1 LTNAMK
7 NGVSENEARMDP
19 GGYEFG
25 TFKGVFTPSILT
37 ILGVVMYLR
46 FGWALGHLG
55 LGPTLI
61 IITMSASIT
70 FLTGLSLSALATN
83 MKVEGGGAYFII
95 SRSLGIEAGAA
106 VGVPLFFAQ
115 ALGISFYAAGFA
127 ESIVSEYPH
136 AVVRAAEAIG
146 LSEGAAAMV
155 CEYQSQ
161 IIGVGT
167 LVVLTVLAGISA
179 EVALRVQFV
188 VMALI
193 GCSLVSYFLGG
204 PPTIPSHAPT
214 AVVAPESFW
223 SVFGVVFPAVT
234 GIEAGIAMS
243 GDLKDPAKS
252 LPRGTIGAVL
262 LGYVVYVLSVIF
274 LWCVVADRDTL
285 VQYPM
290 MIRYVAKWG
299 FVVLA
304 GIWAASLSSA
314 MGALLGAPRTLQA
327 LARDK
332 VIPAIFAKGFG
343 KGNDPRVATATAFVV
358 GLAGIL
364 MGDLNKIGQV
374 LTMFFLTS
382 YGLLNVSAGLEE
394 LTGVPSWRPKFRVP
408 WSVSILGA
416 FSCFAAMF
424 MINAG
429 ATFIAAFVA
438 AGIYVLMERRSL
450 SARWGDMRSALL
462 MLIARFSIHALA
474 KRKLD
479 ERTWKPIILV
489 LSGSP
494 NGRWHLINLASAIS
508 QDRGLM
514 TVAAIVPSDMDK
526 ERTESMAASISDY
539 LEKRQVSSLVKVQPA
554 ATTLEG
560 AEALVKTYGYGPIT
574 PNTIVLGISERPENY
589 LQFSQLVA
597 MVNMRKQN
605 LVLVREADK
614 SALDEDDKRI
624 DVWWY
629 GTQQNLGF
637 MLALAYLLKRSSRWG
652 ETELILKTIIDDP
665 DKKQETRDRLDGFI
679 EKVRLKAEARVL
691 VRQSEDIF
699 ADIRKHSKGADLVFL
714 GMRAPKEGEGA
725 EDYRKYYEDLLER
738 TQGLPPAALILAA
751 GKTDFYAIFE
761 QP

>member
-1 LTNAMK
+1 MNQQI
-7 NGVSENEARMDP
+7 SEKEAREGR

-55 LGPTLI
+55 LGPTLV
-61 IITMSASIT
+61 IITMSAAIT

-115 ALGISFYAAGFA
+115 ALGISFYAAGFS
-127 ESIVSEYPH
+127 ESVVSEFPG
-136 AVVRAAEAIG
+136 VVMRAAGALG
-146 LSEGAAAMV
+146 LSADAAAMIGQY
-155 CEYQSQ
+155 EAQ
-161 IIGVGT
+161 IIGIVT
-167 LVVLTVLAGISA
+167 LIALTVLAGISA
-179 EVALRVQFV
+179 DLALRVQFV

-193 GCSLVSYFLGG
+193 ACSLASYFLGG
-204 PPTIPSHAPT
+204 PPTVPSDALT
-214 AVVAPESFW
+214 VATTPRSFW
-223 SVFGVVFPAVT
+223 PVFAVIFPAVT

-262 LGYVVYVLSVIF
+262 LGYVVYVLIVVF
-274 LWCVVADRDTL
+274 LSCVVQDREML
-285 VQYPM
+285 VRYPM
-290 MIRYVAKWG
+290 VIRYAARWG
-299 FVVLA
+299 FVVLF
-304 GIWAASLSSA
+304 GIWAASLSSV

-327 LARDK
+327 LARDR

-343 KGNDPRVATATAFVV
+343 KGNDPRVATATAFFV

-364 MGDLNKIGQV
+364 MGDLNRIGVV

-408 WSVSILGA
+408 WAVSLLGA
-416 FSCFAAMF
+416 FGCFAAMF

-438 AGIYVLMERRSL
+438 AGIYALMERRSL
-450 SARWGDMRSALL
+450 RARWGDMRSALL
-462 MLIARFSIHALA
+462 MLVARFSIHALA

-489 LSGSP
+489 LSGAP
-494 NGRWHLINLASAIS
+494 TGRWHLIDLASAIS
-508 QDRGLM
+508 RDRGFL
-514 TVAAIVPSDMDK
+514 TVAAIVPEDVD
-526 ERTESMAASISDY
+526 EARTENISRSVSDY
-539 LEKRQVSSLVKVQPA
+539 LEKRDVSALVKVHPA
-554 ATTLEG
+554 ATALEG
-560 AEALVKTYGYGPIT
+560 AEALVKTYGYGPIA

-597 MVNMRKQN
+597 SVNRRQQN

-614 SALDEDDKRI
+614 EALDAEDKRI

-637 MLALAYLLKRSSRWG
+637 MLALAYLLRRNPHWG
-652 ETELILKTIIDDP
+652 ETELILKTIIDEP
-665 DKKQETRDRLDGFI
+665 AKKKETRNRLEGFI
-679 EKVRLKAEARVL
+679 EKVRLRAEARVL
-691 VRQSEDIF
+691 IRKSEDIF
-699 ADIRKHSKGADLVFL
+699 EDIRRHSKGADLVFL
-714 GMRAPKEGEGA
+714 GMRPPKEGEGA
-725 EDYRKYYEDLLER
+725 EEYRKYYEDLLER
-738 TQGLPPAALILAA
+738 TKGFPPAALILAA
-751 GKTDFYAIFE
+751 EKTDFYAIFE